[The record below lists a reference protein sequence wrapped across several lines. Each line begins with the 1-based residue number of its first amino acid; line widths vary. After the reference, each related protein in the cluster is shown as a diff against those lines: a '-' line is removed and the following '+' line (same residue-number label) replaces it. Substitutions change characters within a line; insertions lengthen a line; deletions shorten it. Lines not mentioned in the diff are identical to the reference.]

1 MTAGVRAVWT
11 QVHFRWEQSGWVL
24 RGGQFRSTMTTGVRD
39 LWTQVH
45 FRHEQSGRVLKG
57 GQPRSTMATDVRGRC
72 AQVRLYQVQFYQ
84 VQLHCDDIRQRRRL
98 YCWGSV
104 GEAIE
109 DSGKT
114 LGDKTVGGS
123 WVGWQPFE
131 PTEPHGADRRQPATR
146 PVPRI

>member
-1 MTAGVRAVWT
+1 MRTGLRDVWT

-24 RGGQFRSTMTTGVRD
+24 RGGQSRSTMTAGVR
-39 LWTQVH
+39 
-45 FRHEQSGRVLKG
+45 G
-57 GQPRSTMATDVRGRC
+57 PC
-72 AQVRLYQVQFYQ
+72 AQ
-84 VQLHCDDIRQRRRL
+84 VQLHQVQFHRDSIRQRRRR

-114 LGDKTVGGS
+114 LGDKPVGGS
-123 WVGWQPFE
+123 WVGWQSSE
-131 PTEPHGADRRQPATR
+131 PTEPRGSDRRQPATR

>member
-1 MTAGVRAVWT
+1 MTAA
-11 QVHFRWEQSGWVL
+11 
-24 RGGQFRSTMTTGVRD
+24 VRD

-45 FRHEQSGRVLKG
+45 FRRDQSGWVLRG
-57 GQPRSTMATDVRGRC
+57 GQSRSTMTAGVRGPC
-72 AQVRLYQVQFYQ
+72 AQAQLHQVQFQ
-84 VQLHCDDIRQRRRL
+84 RDSIRQRRRL
-98 YCWGSV
+98 HCWGSV

-123 WVGWQPFE
+123 WVGWLSSE
-131 PTEPHGADRRQPATR
+131 PAEPRGSDRRQPATR

>member
-1 MTAGVRAVWT
+1 MTAA
-11 QVHFRWEQSGWVL
+11 
-24 RGGQFRSTMTTGVRD
+24 VRD

-45 FRHEQSGRVLKG
+45 FRRDQSGRVLRG
-57 GQPRSTMATDVRGRC
+57 GQSRSTMTADVRGRC
-72 AQVRLYQVQFYQ
+72 AQVQLHQVQF
-84 VQLHCDDIRQRRRL
+84 HRDDIRRRCRL
-98 YCWGSV
+98 YRWGSI

-123 WVGWQPFE
+123 WQSSE
-131 PTEPHGADRRQPATR
+131 PTEPRGSDRRQPDTR